1 MVGPSDTRRRRCIG
15 GTLLLWC
22 LLLALS
28 SVACFLLRIDLPSR
42 SFPSMGGRAT
52 VTLGAA
58 YSKRIESV
66 TVQVRTIFERFER
79 ELSTY
84 RPDSTISRLS
94 EKAGVGP
101 ITVSDD
107 VYRVLSLGQHYG
119 ELSEGAFDITVT
131 PLVRLWGF
139 GRTPAR
145 DDLPSEAAVQEQ
157 LRLVDY
163 HRLVLKDQTAFLPA
177 KGMAVDLGGIA
188 KGYAVDRAFEFCRS
202 AGIEDFLIDLSGHI
216 RGYGK
221 PHWGETWQ
229 IGVRD
234 PFDRSRILGKV
245 TLRSGMALAT
255 SGNYER
261 FVELSGQRYAHIIN
275 PRTGYPVTGTA
286 GVTILADD
294 DTTADGLSTS
304 YFVVGLKGAGNLL
317 QKAPSVEVLIVPDKY
332 PIEIWLTP
340 GFSRVFVPIPEL
352 SKAVRPLCP
361 APP

>member
-1 MVGPSDTRRRRCIG
+1 MDGRQDCDGYFR
-15 GTLLLWC
+15 
-22 LLLALS
+22 S
-28 SVACFLLRIDLPSR
+28 SVGYSLAGSTGAVRYQPWGLDKTGRNNGIRYTGGFPGCGRILQC
-42 SFPSMGGRAT
+42 
-52 VTLGAA
+52 V
-58 YSKRIESV
+58 I
-66 TVQVRTIFERFER
+66 
-79 ELSTY
+79 
-84 RPDSTISRLS
+84 
-94 EKAGVGP
+94 
-101 ITVSDD
+101 
-107 VYRVLSLGQHYG
+107 
-119 ELSEGAFDITVT
+119 LSEGAFDITVT
-131 PLVRLWGF
+131 PLVRLWAF

-145 DDLPSEAAVQEQ
+145 DDLPPEAAVQEQ
-157 LRLVDY
+157 LRSVDY

-177 KGMAVDLGGIA
+177 KGMALDLGGVA

-202 AGIEDFLIDLSGHI
+202 AGIEDFLIDLNGHI

-221 PHWGETWQ
+221 PHWRETWQ

-245 TLRSGMALAT
+245 TLRNGMALAT

-261 FVELSGQRYAHIIN
+261 CVELSGQRHAHIIN

-304 YFVVGLKGAGNLL
+304 YSVVGLKGAGKLL
-317 QKAPSVEVLIVPDKY
+317 QRAPSVEVLIVPDEY
-332 PIEIWLTP
+332 PTEIWLTP

-361 APP
+361 APPKPCCSY